1 MENGKGT
8 YEDDPDRVFTDIGAS
23 YNYCSCG
30 LQSRAPVSW
39 VLGLTLFA
47 VRRESNMGRGMVLIT
62 DELVKWYDK

>member
-8 YEDDPDRVFTDIGAS
+8 YEDDPDRVFTDMGAS

-39 VLGLTLFA
+39 VLGLALFA
-47 VRRESNMGRGMVLIT
+47 VRREFDVGRAVVLIT
-62 DELVKWYDK
+62 DELVKWYDE